1 MEDYRYYLRERYDF
15 YKSTWIGIGLAVFVL
30 GGVLRFVYELIFY
43 WANSGF
49 DMVFFR
55 GGTFGP
61 WIDTHCIAALLMF
74 VILYRLRRQPW
85 FVFLFS
91 AIGGG
96 LVQLGIGLALY
107 YLCGGIRPW
116 NYNLEILNYGSLG
129 GFVCLRSALEF
140 GVLGLLVIYVIAPFI
155 FHMACSVYN
164 STFLAV
170 WLTIGLIC
178 VADIVYNDIVCV
190 MVPGLIGATDVYKDL
205 GFRFLSY

>member
-1 MEDYRYYLRERYDF
+1 MENYKYYLRERYDF
-15 YKSTWIGIGLAVFVL
+15 YRSTWLGIGLAVFVI

-49 DMVFFR
+49 DIFFFR

-61 WIDTHCIAALLMF
+61 WIDSHCIAALLIF
-74 VILYRLRRQPW
+74 VVLYRLRRQPW

-91 AIGGG
+91 AIGCS
-96 LVQLGIGLALY
+96 LVQMGIGMILY
-107 YLCGGIRPW
+107 YLCGGIRAW
-116 NYNLEILNYGSLG
+116 NYNMEILNYGNIG

-140 GVLGLLVIYVIAPFI
+140 GILGILVIYVIAPLI

-170 WLTIGLIC
+170 WLTIGFIC
-178 VADIVYNDIVCV
+178 VADIVYNDVICALA
-190 MVPGLIGATDVYKDL
+190 PNLAGAVEVYKGL
-205 GFRFLSY
+205 GFHYLSY